1 MIDYQERIQRQL
13 EVDLLIKLRGDS
25 IHDKN
30 SQRLAKD
37 TGFGST
43 AAGKR
48 FTNQALKGFV
58 EKLTE
63 YVEKQL
69 ALPATR
75 SVVIKKLINRDGEEA
90 SYLIDPVDI
99 GRIVVRS
106 LLKTLIRPEDK
117 RITVT
122 GTAFDIGESVE
133 YFIMEIMID
142 EYHAKHKRKE
152 MDMLRRQEKLG
163 DPEELRRALLRVSE
177 RVELDF
183 DRWSKKDQ
191 GSVGLSLLELLYA
204 SPVYLKRDEEFET
217 NDCPSDLEEKKID
230 LLNKYNKG
238 D

>member
-1 MIDYQERIQRQL
+1 MIDYQERVQRQM

-30 SQRLAKD
+30 SQRLAQD

-63 YVEKQL
+63 FVENQL

-75 SVVIKKLINRDGEEA
+75 SVIIKKLINRDGEEA
-90 SYLIDPVDI
+90 EYLIDPVDI

-133 YFIMEIMID
+133 YFIMEILID
-142 EYHAKHKRKE
+142 QDHAKNKRKE

-163 DPEELRRALLRVSE
+163 DPEELRKALLRISE
-177 RVELDF
+177 RVELEF

-191 GSVGLSLLELLYA
+191 GSVGLALLELLYN
-204 SPVYLKRDEEFET
+204 SPVYLKKNELFET
-217 NDCPSDLEEKKID
+217 NDCPADLEEAKIS
-230 LLNKYNKG
+230 LLNKYNSG
-238 D
+238 E